1 MENDIRYEEIGQI
14 TYYRL
19 YIDNLNFE
27 SQDLLLDN
35 VGDEKVTLYKRE
47 FLGIDK
53 KCDEKLNIS

>member
-1 MENDIRYEEIGQI
+1 MKNKAK
-14 TYYRL
+14 TYFRL
-19 YIDNLNFE
+19 YMDNLNFE